1 MIYFES
7 TQASGEGFNTHV
19 MRYTMCISLSNFLG
33 RPYYFNS
40 EKPSSTPPNFAVS
53 GYGKDKF
60 GVLLESPRST
70 VTALLEIAGDSLSD
84 VDLDVEEKYP
94 ITMLGSFV
102 FTTEEL
108 RRKFENTILLDSFL
122 AGRHALT
129 REQLLENQLI
139 VIGHQTLTSPAYAY
153 FLPRI
158 EKRLLLDSVKIRYTS
173 EIERF
178 ADRLTAQLGKYYS
191 AHFRMGDFLTLYS
204 QEEYSINSHRFRQ
217 FIRANFPDR
226 DLPVAVA
233 TDGLQEKELLSS
245 LFEGYRVVFVDEWI
259 FDEFSKDFCALPY
272 SDFNV
277 LTILDQL
284 ICAAGE
290 VFIGTYRSTFTG
302 IIHRLRQER
311 YKKRDFNFFP
321 DNRVAKLLTEDW
333 KIAADQSGFFDWNRY
348 SVFSENHKMLSW
360 AREWDHELSTF
371 DL

>member
-7 TQASGEGFNTHV
+7 TQAGGEGFNTHV
-19 MRYTMCISLSNFLG
+19 MRYTMCISLSKFLG
-33 RPYYFNS
+33 QPYFFNS
-40 EKPSSTPPNFAVS
+40 EQPSSTPPNFAVS

-60 GVLLESPRST
+60 SVLLESPRST
-70 VTALLEIAGDSLSD
+70 VTELLQIAGESLSEID
-84 VDLDVEEKYP
+84 PDVEKKYQ

-122 AGRHALT
+122 AGRHTLT
-129 REQLLENQLI
+129 REQLLEHQLI
-139 VIGHQTLTSPAYAY
+139 DIGHQTLTSPAYAY

-158 EKRLLLDSVKIRYTS
+158 EKRQLLDSVKINYTN
-173 EIERF
+173 EIERL
-178 ADRLTAQLGKYYS
+178 AERLTAYLGKYYS

-204 QEEYSINSHRFRQ
+204 KDEYSINSDRFRK

-226 DLPVAVA
+226 DLPVALA
-233 TDGLQEKELLSS
+233 TDNLQDKELLSS
-245 LFEGYRVVFVDEWI
+245 LFEGHKIVFVDEWI
-259 FDEFSKDFCALPY
+259 FDEFSQDFRALPY
-272 SDFNV
+272 CDFNV

-311 YKKRDFNFFP
+311 YNKRDFNFFP

-333 KIAADQSGFFDWNRY
+333 KIAADRRGFFDWNRY